1 VVRVIGLGT
10 QNTVE
15 EAVEFVRAT
24 GTTSFPMYWDE
35 TFVSWN
41 AFGVTGQPAAALLS
55 TDGEIIGGW
64 LGGFDED
71 EVLRLAAKS
80 SS

>member
-1 VVRVIGLGT
+1 MIGLGT

-35 TFVSWN
+35 TFVSWTP
-41 AFGVTGQPAAALLS
+41 FGLTGQPAAALIS
-55 TDGEIIGGW
+55 PDGELIGAW
-64 LGGFDED
+64 LGPFDLD
-71 EVLRLAAKS
+71 EVLVAINR
-80 SS
+80 